1 MPSLTITKNDIREI
15 VTESVRDT
23 LSSEFMKFRVL
34 MMPTVSLKEQKEIE
48 KLLNKSDRSVGKK
61 VRIFI

>member
-23 LSSEFMKFRVL
+23 LSSEFMKFRALVL
-34 MMPTVSLKEQKEIE
+34 PLVSLKEQKEIE

>member
-1 MPSLTITKNDIREI
+1 MLTTTITKNDIREI

-23 LSSEFMKFRVL
+23 LSSEFMKFRALVL
-34 MMPTVSLKEQKEIE
+34 PLVSLKEQKEIE